1 MKQKTYKKGK
11 CFLRNYRTALKKL
24 HNEFHEL
31 HKKFVKLKLLCE
43 FVEYAIIIT
52 RRAAEKAIA
61 KIAFSVFLSA
71 KIIILSKE

>member
-1 MKQKTYKKGK
+1 MFHKTGK
-11 CFLRNYRTALKKL
+11 CISGDGKIQFTKL
-24 HNEFHEL
+24 HNEFYEM

>member
-1 MKQKTYKKGK
+1 MFHETGK
-11 CFLRNYRTALKKL
+11 CISGDGKIQFTKL
-24 HNEFHEL
+24 HNELHEL
-31 HKKFVKLKLLCE
+31 QKKFVKLKLLCE

-61 KIAFSVFLSA
+61 KIAFSAFLSA

>member
-1 MKQKTYKKGK
+1 MEQLPYEFIDFQRKIQFT
-11 CFLRNYRTALKKL
+11 KL

-31 HKKFVKLKLLCE
+31 QKRFVKLKLLCE

-61 KIAFSVFLSA
+61 KIAFSAFLSA

>member
-1 MKQKTYKKGK
+1 MFHETEK
-11 CFLRNYRTALKKL
+11 CISGDGIIQFTKL

-31 HKKFVKLKLLCE
+31 QKKFVKLKLLYE
-43 FVEYAIIIT
+43 LLEYAIIIT

>member
-1 MKQKTYKKGK
+1 MFHETEKCISGDGK
-11 CFLRNYRTALKKL
+11 IQFTKL

-31 HKKFVKLKLLCE
+31 QKKFVKLKLLYE
-43 FVEYAIIIT
+43 LLEYAIIIT

>member
-1 MKQKTYKKGK
+1 VFHKTGK
-11 CFLRNYRTALKKL
+11 CISGDGKIQFTKL

-31 HKKFVKLKLLCE
+31 QKKFVKLKLLYE
-43 FVEYAIIIT
+43 LLEYAIIIT

-61 KIAFSVFLSA
+61 KIAFSAFLSA